1 MGEREVAARAGQ
13 SSDLLGDLTP
23 PRVPQQA
30 RSKAKRDR
38 LLAAALALFEE
49 NGYDATTIDAI
60 AARAN
65 VSVGVFYSYFRS
77 KRQILLTLS
86 MERIEQ
92 TRFTLGAAG
101 SERLTIA
108 RVMASLD
115 EFLVRSRRYEGLRR
129 ARQELVLTD
138 PEFAALDRQTMD
150 GILTTLR
157 EGLARLRGFGG
168 LRPDLDIP
176 ATAAAIFAMVFHLR
190 DMTAHLPER
199 ELAAIIAASARVI
212 YHALYADGATDTTT
226 STGSAS
232 DSTSRAESD
241 APDGAK

>member
-1 MGEREVAARAGQ
+1 MGERDATAGRP
-13 SSDLLGDLTP
+13 SDLLGDLTP
-23 PRVPQQA
+23 PRIPQQA
-30 RSKAKRDR
+30 RSRAKRDR

-60 AARAN
+60 AARAG
-65 VSVGVFYSYFRS
+65 VSVGVFYRYFRS

-108 RVMASLD
+108 RVITSLD

-138 PEFAALDRQTMD
+138 PDFAALDRQTMD

-157 EGLARLRGFGG
+157 ENLARLRAFGG
-168 LRPDLDIP
+168 LRPELDTF

-212 YHALYADGATDTTT
+212 YHALYADGATETAT

-232 DSTSRAESD
+232 DSTSSAL
-241 APDGAK
+241 PDPPNGAK

>member
-1 MGEREVAARAGQ
+1 MSQRDATSVRT
-13 SSDLLGDLTP
+13 SDLLSDLTP
-23 PRVPQQA
+23 PRVPRQA

-60 AARAN
+60 AARAG

-77 KRQILLTLS
+77 KRQMLLTLS
-86 MERIEQ
+86 MERIER

-101 SERLTIA
+101 SERLTVE
-108 RVMASLD
+108 RVAASLD
-115 EFLVRSRRYEGLRR
+115 EFLVKSRRYEGLRR

-138 PEFAALDRQTMD
+138 PDFATLDRETMD
-150 GILTTLR
+150 SILATLR
-157 EGLARLRGFGG
+157 ESLARLRVFGG

-190 DMTAHLPER
+190 DMTARLPDR
-199 ELAAIIAASARVI
+199 ELEAIIAAGARVI
-212 YHALYADGATDTTT
+212 YHALYADATETTT
-226 STGSAS
+226 LTGSAS
-232 DSTSRAESD
+232 DSTSSALPD
-241 APDGAK
+241 APSGAK

>member
-1 MGEREVAARAGQ
+1 MGQRDATSVQPA
-13 SSDLLGDLTP
+13 DLLSDLTP

-30 RSKAKRDR
+30 RSKAKRGR

-60 AARAN
+60 AARAG

-108 RVMASLD
+108 RVAASLD

-138 PEFAALDRQTMD
+138 PNFAALDRQTMES
-150 GILTTLR
+150 ILATLR
-157 EGLARLRGFGG
+157 DSLARLRVFGG

-199 ELAAIIAASARVI
+199 ELEAIIAASARAI
-212 YHALYADGATDTTT
+212 YHALYADAAIDTTML
-226 STGSAS
+226 TGSAS
-232 DSTSRAESD
+232 DSTSRALPD
-241 APDGAK
+241 PPDGAK